1 MLPFADGRAGIVC
14 GVARQGASAVILT
27 TGSRPSELTS
37 AVDSSLRAGC
47 QSCTVVWNADYE
59 PLHADTAPDGVTFLY
74 PGRNL
79 GIPGGRNY
87 GLAASI
93 SEVVGFLDDDAVLL
107 SENAVRDVIEHFK
120 THSRC
125 AVVALRIVDQLGVTS
140 RRHNPR
146 VGTAGVTRGGRVGTF
161 LGGAC
166 FVRREAFV
174 SVGGFDE
181 SFIYAMEEQDLT
193 WRLYEAGWHV
203 DYRPDIRAFHP
214 RTDPSRH
221 PNAVEQTWRNRVT
234 SASKMLPLPI
244 WLFYVT
250 THGARSIA
258 RGLSLRSAVSGLRRG
273 VSHGRRSRCP
283 MSWSTVWKLTCV
295 GRPPIV

>member
-1 MLPFADGRAGIVC
+1 MWN
-14 GVARQGASAVILT
+14 
-27 TGSRPSELTS
+27 
-37 AVDSSLRAGC
+37 VD
-47 QSCTVVWNADYE
+47 VF
-59 PLHADTAPDGVTFLY
+59 PLHADTVPDGVTFLY

-87 GLAASI
+87 GLAAST

-107 SENAVRDVIEHFK
+107 SENAVGDVIEHFN

-125 AVVALRIVDQLGVTS
+125 AVVALRIVDQLGATS

-146 VGTAGVTRGGRVGTF
+146 VGTAGVNRGGRVGTF

-166 FVRREAFV
+166 FVRREAFL

-181 SFIYAMEEQDLT
+181 SFMYAMEEQDVT

-214 RTDPSRH
+214 RTDPGRH
-221 PNAVEQTWRNRVT
+221 PNAGEQTWRNRVT

-244 WLFYVT
+244 WLLYVT
-250 THGARSIA
+250 THGARSIV
-258 RGLSLRSAVSGLRRG
+258 RGLSWRSAISGLRHG
-273 VSHGRRSRCP
+273 VSNGRKFRRP